1 MKLEVGGVYKARNG
15 DRVEI
20 VGGTGDDQ
28 YPYSDANGEW
38 YCADGR
44 IYYGDESD
52 GDLIDTWHDEPTAP
66 QNRPITFLSA
76 VDALAE
82 EHGLTVTECSVSE
95 GVYTLV
101 VVGE

>member
-1 MKLEVGGVYKARNG
+1 MKLEVGGVYRTRDG
-15 DRVEI
+15 ERVEI
-20 VGGTGDDQ
+20 VGETGMLE
-28 YPYSDANGEW
+28 YPYCDADEEW

-44 IYYGDESD
+44 LFHRGQHSK
-52 GDLIDTWHDEPTAP
+52 DLIAPWHDEPTA
-66 QNRPITFLSA
+66 QQTRPITFLSA